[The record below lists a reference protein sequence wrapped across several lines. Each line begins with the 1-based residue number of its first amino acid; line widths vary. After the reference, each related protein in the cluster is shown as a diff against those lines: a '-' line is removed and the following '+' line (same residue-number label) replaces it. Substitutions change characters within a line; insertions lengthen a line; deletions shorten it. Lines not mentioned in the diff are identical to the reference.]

1 MKIAQL
7 LEPRFNQTLERLMS
21 VETSTST
28 AFKLASI
35 KEAVS
40 KSLVNYDSARQE
52 IRIKL
57 AAKDDKGIVVTDDNG
72 LAVLDDDGY
81 KKFSEAVNG
90 LINIDIDLPTLTLEE
105 LKDFRMTANEL
116 IAIRGLFDNQ

>member
-1 MKIAQL
+1 
-7 LEPRFNQTLERLMS
+7 MS

-52 IRIKL
+52 ILIKL

>member
-1 MKIAQL
+1 ML
-7 LEPRFNQTLERLMS
+7 FRS
-21 VETSTST
+21 
-28 AFKLASI
+28 
-35 KEAVS
+35 
-40 KSLVNYDSARQE
+40 
-52 IRIKL
+52 KL